1 MAMKQ
6 YDPIFFTPP
15 PVRGR
20 YLSGLWKDS
29 PSAPATPDPVAT
41 ANAQGA
47 ANLEA
52 AKQTTALSHAD
63 QITPYGTL
71 KWTQGG
77 TGTGFNQSGYDSA
90 LKQYQADLDAWN
102 TKRTQATQQQGGRTD
117 NESGVYIPG
126 SAGQDVA
133 SWEAA
138 NARPTSVNR
147 DSFNTG
153 DPLKWTSSIEL
164 DPRVQSLVDA
174 QLAQSGNLVGAT
186 NTALNRTTATLAK
199 DPTTGLP
206 AAATAAGSQ
215 AAAAQKFGDTGA
227 QQINLPNYSSGLTSA
242 SGDLAKSQALA
253 GQGGALV
260 GSQLDKLN
268 KLYSTDLNYDSA
280 TALPGADEA
289 ARKKIE
295 DSLYANSTARLD
307 PQYQQGQSDLDAR
320 LASQGITQGSQ
331 AWQRENQNMSMAKT
345 DAYANARNTAVSS
358 STDQMQK
365 LFQMGLASR
374 QQGVSEANTLRNQT
388 SLEAATAAQL
398 NAGLQS
404 QNQGYYGTEQAQKVA
419 DAAMEV
425 QKAQT
430 AISAATAQ
438 QGINSQAAQ
447 TQAQSALAQ
456 SQVAQSDYGLTAAE
470 RATANQES
478 TANRLQVL
486 NELNALRTGSQATMP
501 TFQANTGGAAVAAA
515 PIAATTASDYN
526 NQLAAYNAQLG
537 SQNSMMGGLATLG
550 AAGIG
555 AYFK

>member
-1 MAMKQ
+1 MAMIW
-6 YDPIFFTPP
+6 DGPIYFTPA

-20 YLSGLWKDS
+20 YLQGLWKSS
-29 PSAPATPDPVAT
+29 PSTPAAPDPVAT

-47 ANLEA
+47 ANLTA
-52 AKQTTALSHAD
+52 AQQSTALSRAD

-77 TGTGFNQSGYDSA
+77 DAVGFDQTGYDAA
-90 LKQYQADLDAWN
+90 LKQYQTDLDSYNAN
-102 TKRTQATQQQGGRTD
+102 KDNVKPAVAPTYTYDGEGNPSIASNGTEGVAAPTAPTAVDRTKYVT
-117 NESGVYIPG
+117 NS
-126 SAGQDVA
+126 
-133 SWEAA
+133 
-138 NARPTSVNR
+138 
-147 DSFNTG
+147 
-153 DPLKWTSSIEL
+153 DPLKWTSTIEL
-164 DPRVQSLVDA
+164 APEIQSLFDA
-174 QLAQSGNLVGAT
+174 QNKQSNNLVGAT
-186 NTALNRTTATLAK
+186 NTALDRTTATLAK

-215 AAAAQKFGDTGA
+215 AAAAEKFGATGA
-227 QQINLPNYSSGLTSA
+227 QQISLPNYSSSLTDS
-242 SGDLAKSQALA
+242 SGDLAKSQVLA
-253 GQGGALV
+253 GQSGSLV
-260 GSQLDKLN
+260 GNQLN
-268 KLYSTDLNYDSA
+268 KLSNLYSTDLNYDSA
-280 TALPGADEA
+280 TAMPTADEA

-320 LASQGITQGSQ
+320 LATQGITQGSQ
-331 AWQRENQNMSMAKT
+331 AWQRENQNMTMAKT

-365 LFQMGLASR
+365 LFDMGLASR
-374 QQGVSEANTLRNQT
+374 QQGVSEANTIRNQT

-404 QNQGYYGTEQAQKVA
+404 QNQGYYGVEQGQAVA
-419 DAAMEV
+419 DSAMEA

-430 AISAATAQ
+430 AIAAATAQ

-456 SQVAQSDYGLTAAE
+456 SQVAAADYGLDSAD
-470 RATANQES
+470 RATAQNES
-478 TANRLQVL
+478 AANRLQVL

-526 NQLAAYNAQLG
+526 NQLSAYNAQLG

-550 AAGIG
+550 AAGI
-555 AYFK
+555 AAFA